1 MSYQSEQATG
11 RTSYQAGFTTHQADA
26 TTAPKDKPM
35 DQYAAGIATAAA
47 AVDDQA
53 AVLEALA
60 DRILGP
66 VPAGDEKCKD
76 PVGNSLVVPP
86 VLFRI
91 QSGLHDHECALQRLI
106 DVVNRLAAIA

>member
-11 RTSYQAGFTTHQADA
+11 RTSYQAGFTTHQAGA
-26 TTAPKDKPM
+26 TTAPEDKPM
-35 DQYAAGIATAAA
+35 DQCAAGIATAAA

-66 VPAGDEKCKD
+66 VPARDEKCQD
-76 PVGNSLVVPP
+76 PAGNTLVRQP
-86 VLFRI
+86 VLYRI
-91 QSGLHDHECALQRLI
+91 QSGLHEHERALQRLI
-106 DVVNRLAAIA
+106 NVVNRLAAIA